1 MLTVAFPWIFGA
13 AVAASCGITLLH
25 FLSVRTPP
33 VLALPTARFVT
44 TGNARAVARQPRL
57 NDVLLLL
64 LRVLAL
70 LCAGAAMSGVR
81 WQRPSA
87 SLLRLV
93 VADDAQWG
101 NRPWR
106 DSVARALARADAV
119 VEVHGARGVA
129 DDPGAALVAA
139 TQHAARAAARHP
151 SLTAVE
157 LTLLLP
163 STAATTQGYAAWR
176 AYWPG
181 AVRVLLTTAPPRVA
195 RDSASGVSA
204 VGRGAVRVQGGAR
217 DDAVAAA
224 VGPWSLAGA
233 LQEVVIERAPAADRT
248 AGADNAA
255 APAGPFVHW
264 PADGM
269 PQGWIPRAPTD
280 SVGALAA
287 AGGVLVG
294 PFVRVAAPGPHLAAR
309 IDSGGRA
316 ALPVQVV
323 AWWSDGQP
331 AAVEER
337 GAAGQRAACHRTVAV
352 AVPRGSDLL
361 LSPGAREL
369 MNALIAP
376 CGGVR
381 VSSAPA
387 IAQDLVRPVAA
398 PSGSAGSAVS
408 AVAAVSAGDNR
419 RLAPAA
425 AFRDPQLPWQRGSD
439 PWWLAPALLALALL
453 ALAAE
458 WLLRDREAVS

>member
-1 MLTVAFPWIFGA
+1 VLTVAFPWILGA

-33 VLALPTARFVT
+33 VLALPTARFVA

-70 LCAGAAMSGVR
+70 LCAGAALSGVR
-81 WQRPSA
+81 WQQSSA
-87 SLLRLV
+87 SMLRLV

-106 DSVARALARADAV
+106 DSVARTLARADAM

-129 DDPGAALVAA
+129 DDPGVALVAA
-139 TQHAARAAARHP
+139 TQHAARAVARHP
-151 SLTAVE
+151 ALTAVE

-163 STAATTQGYAAWR
+163 SSAATTKGYTAWR
-176 AYWPG
+176 PYWPG
-181 AVRVLLTTAPPRVA
+181 AVRVLLSAPPPRVA
-195 RDSASGVSA
+195 RDATTSALA
-204 VGRGAVRVQGGAR
+204 PGRGAVRVRGGTR
-217 DDAVAAA
+217 DDAVTAA
-224 VGPWSLAGA
+224 VGRWAPVGA
-233 LQEVVIERAPAADRT
+233 LQDVVIERAPTADIA
-248 AGADNAA
+248 AGADTAA
-255 APAGPFVHW
+255 ASVGPVVHW
-264 PADGM
+264 PADGV
-269 PQGWIPRAPTD
+269 PRGWIPRTPAD
-280 SVGALAA
+280 SIGALAA

-294 PFVRVAAPGPHLAAR
+294 PFVRRAVPGPQLAAR
-309 IDSGGRA
+309 IDSGSRA
-316 ALPVQVV
+316 AVPVQVV
-323 AWWSDGQP
+323 AWWSDGLP

-337 GAAGQRAACHRTVAV
+337 GEARPVAGCLRTVAV
-352 AVPRGSDLL
+352 SVPRSSDLL
-361 LSPGAREL
+361 LSPGARPL
-369 MNALIAP
+369 MNALVAP

-381 VSSAPA
+381 VASAPA
-387 IAQDLVRPVAA
+387 IAPDMVRPIAV
-398 PSGSAGSAVS
+398 PSDS
-408 AVAAVSAGDNR
+408 AVAAVSAGSDE

-425 AFRDPQLPWQRGSD
+425 AFRNVQSRWQRGSD